1 MPLNYPVTVWFMGV
15 SNIAVAE
22 LTLNSIR
29 LAFINSSDI
38 TLTGLVISVDW
49 SVLYSPSNQAA
60 RPDIS
65 PTGCDFFELRNTGIL
80 STNSEIVFTN
90 RSLLDGTTIASYGNS
105 SIVLWDDAKFLGTKS
120 QQLDCGIVLYD
131 RSVFI
136 SKGNVTFSK
145 WRRGAIVGK
154 GDSTLILN
162 GTVVFT
168 DNNNDYI
175 APDGAPSTY
184 YGGTI
189 TLKES
194 STSVIAGDI
203 DFNNNFAYKGGAIAL
218 NDNCHLV
225 LNGTVTF
232 TANHGYYVGG
242 TILVSGG
249 STLVL
254 DGDITFINNYLDYSV
269 GNGGAI
275 ASIEDSSVVLQGHVT
290 FLGNNASSG
299 GAIALMGNRT
309 IWFPEPDDTL
319 ITFANNLAV
328 DNGGALYFSAPSY
341 FYVPVQCAFFFEHL
355 PIDPVLNFT
364 GNTAG
369 QGGDAI
375 YNAYFESGC
384 NTPSGT
390 FYDYFP
396 SVIRN
401 ISLFS
406 PSFSD
411 DTSLI
416 SSDPTHLCF
425 CKEGRLDCDGYL
437 TSSVYPGEL
446 FHAYAVVVG
455 DMRGLVNST
464 VLASIS
470 ISKYANLGDLQSSQT
485 AYSRNCTRLTY
496 SIYVDVST
504 NYETVLTLSSGR
516 AFNDMCVSV
525 LECPVGFVLSSKK
538 FYECPQPILYLGTV
552 SCNISE
558 KSIERQGTAWIGA
571 FL

>member
-1 MPLNYPVTVWFMGV
+1 MFFIVLATRQHD
-15 SNIAVAE
+15 
-22 LTLNSIR
+22 LTYLQP
-29 LAFINSSDI
+29 D
-38 TLTGLVISVDW
+38 VIS
-49 SVLYSPSNQAA
+49 
-60 RPDIS
+60 
-65 PTGCDFFELRNTGIL
+65 L
-80 STNSEIVFTN
+80 SYEIRESYLQTVKLS
-90 RSLLDGTTIASYGNS
+90 SLIAHFLDGTTIASYGNS

-269 GNGGAI
+269 GNGGA
-275 ASIEDSSVVLQGHVT
+275 
-290 FLGNNASSG
+290 N
-299 GAIALMGNRT
+299 
-309 IWFPEPDDTL
+309 
-319 ITFANNLAV
+319 
-328 DNGGALYFSAPSY
+328 
-341 FYVPVQCAFFFEHL
+341 
-355 PIDPVLNFT
+355 
-364 GNTAG
+364 
-369 QGGDAI
+369 
-375 YNAYFESGC
+375 
-384 NTPSGT
+384 
-390 FYDYFP
+390 
-396 SVIRN
+396 
-401 ISLFS
+401 
-406 PSFSD
+406 
-411 DTSLI
+411 
-416 SSDPTHLCF
+416 CF
-425 CKEGRLDCDGYL
+425 
-437 TSSVYPGEL
+437 
-446 FHAYAVVVG
+446 
-455 DMRGLVNST
+455 N
-464 VLASIS
+464 
-470 ISKYANLGDLQSSQT
+470 
-485 AYSRNCTRLTY
+485 
-496 SIYVDVST
+496 
-504 NYETVLTLSSGR
+504 
-516 AFNDMCVSV
+516 
-525 LECPVGFVLSSKK
+525 
-538 FYECPQPILYLGTV
+538 
-552 SCNISE
+552 
-558 KSIERQGTAWIGA
+558 
-571 FL
+571 